1 MVCYSRWTSSRLV
14 TNGGGSLNMKK
25 IKQFYLQLKIKNKV
39 LIISLISGFFPLL
52 LLGIFGYL
60 QINELLHNREQ
71 EVLEETMNQA
81 ILHLDYKMNAYHNSL
96 NYVLLD
102 HNLNTELTNHFTNNY
117 EMYLFFRDTL
127 EPLFFNTL
135 SLNRDF
141 AGITLYTEQK
151 INRYDRFLRPLSEIE
166 DNEWYEQIQQT
177 TRPVYYVS
185 ENHSLLNLAAE
196 LYTNAKDTRSIIN
209 LSIHYQ
215 ALFDSLYSLYEDQY
229 GIFIFDADQHLIF
242 DFQKNTQ
249 SDEAFIDP
257 ASIPDFFTDDSFQR
271 NYIFKQDR
279 IPSADWSIM
288 IMRPMHS
295 INHSIMSIAIT
306 FFIVT
311 LISLFLLVLLV
322 YLFSRIIVRPLESLA
337 LNMKAIDSGNFNV
350 TVTTNSND
358 EVSTL
363 IHLFKK
369 MVQRVEHLINEVYI
383 SKIEKQEYELK
394 ALQAQINP
402 HFFYNALS
410 LINSKAILAGQ
421 EDISLMT
428 QYLSTFYRTTLNR
441 GQDYITIKEEL
452 ENVQSYLKIQQM
464 MHDQSFDYYLNIDDQ
479 LLDYQM
485 PNLTLQPLVENAIHH
500 GLDHKE
506 NGLKGIVS
514 IDGKMEHDQI
524 VFIVSDNGK
533 GMSQELVEQILT
545 IKTKGYGVRNVHN
558 RIQLNYGEAFG
569 LDYTS
574 YLNKGTHVTV
584 RLPLIK

>member
-1 MVCYSRWTSSRLV
+1 M
-14 TNGGGSLNMKK
+14 
-25 IKQFYLQLKIKNKV
+25 
-39 LIISLISGFFPLL
+39 ISLISGFFPLL

-60 QINELLHNREQ
+60 QINELLHKREQ

-102 HNLNTELTNHFTNNY
+102 YNLNTELTNHFANNY

-127 EPLFFNTL
+127 NPLFFNTL
-135 SLNRDF
+135 SLNRDLS
-141 AGITLYTEQK
+141 GITLYTDQK

-166 DNEWYEQIQQT
+166 HNDWYEQLQKT

-185 ENHSLLNLAAE
+185 ESPPLLHLAAE
-196 LYTNAKDTRSIIN
+196 LLFTNDKNTRSIIN
-209 LSIHYQ
+209 LAVHYQ

-229 GIFIFDADQHLIF
+229 SVFIFDANHQLIF
-242 DFQKNTQ
+242 DFQKNTH
-249 SDEAFIDP
+249 SDKDFIDP
-257 ASIPDFFTDDSFQR
+257 ASIKDDHVKR

-279 IPSADWSIM
+279 IPSTDWSIV
-288 IMRPMHS
+288 IMRPIHS
-295 INHSIMSIAIT
+295 INQSIMSIAVT

-363 IHLFKK
+363 IQIFKK

-402 HFFYNALS
+402 HFFYNVLS
-410 LINSKAILAGQ
+410 LINSKAIIAGQ
-421 EDISLMT
+421 KDISLMT

-441 GQDYITIKEEL
+441 GKDYILVKEEI
-452 ENVQSYLKIQQM
+452 ENVQSYLKIQHM
-464 MHDQSFDYYLNIDDQ
+464 MHDQSFDYYLNIDDR

-485 PNLTLQPLVENAIHH
+485 PNLILQPIVENAIHH

-506 NGLKGIVS
+506 NGQKGIVS
-514 IDGKMEHDQI
+514 MNGKIDHGQI

-533 GMSQELVEQILT
+533 GMTQEQLEQILT
-545 IKTKGYGVRNVHN
+545 TKTKGYGVRNVHN
-558 RIQLNYGEAFG
+558 RIRLNYGDAFG
-569 LDYTS
+569 LDYAS

-584 RLPLIK
+584 RLPLIKKHR

>member
-1 MVCYSRWTSSRLV
+1 
-14 TNGGGSLNMKK
+14 MKK
-25 IKQFYLQLKIKNKV
+25 IKHFYLQLKIKNKV

-52 LLGIFGYL
+52 LLGIFGYS
-60 QINELLHNREQ
+60 QINELLHRREQ
-71 EVLEETMNQA
+71 EVLEETMNHA

-102 HNLNTELTNHFTNNY
+102 HNLNTELTNSFTNNY

-141 AGITLYTEQK
+141 AGITVYTDQK
-151 INRYDRFLRPLSEIE
+151 INRYDRFLRPLSDIE
-166 DNEWYEQIQQT
+166 VNDWYEQIQGT

-185 ENHSLLNLAAE
+185 ENPDSLNLAAE
-196 LYTNAKDTRSIIN
+196 LYTHAKDTTNIIN
-209 LSIHYQ
+209 LSIYYH

-229 GIFIFDADQHLIF
+229 AVFIFDTNQQLIF

-249 SDEAFIDP
+249 SDKAYIDP
-257 ASIPDFFTDDSFQR
+257 ASIPDFLTDALFNQ

-279 IPSADWSIM
+279 IPSTDWSIM
-288 IMRPMHS
+288 LMRPKHT
-295 INHSIMSIAIT
+295 INQSMVSIAVT

-311 LISLFLLVLLV
+311 LTSLFLLVLLV

-358 EVSTL
+358 EISTL
-363 IHLFKK
+363 IHIFKK

-410 LINSKAILAGQ
+410 LINSKAILADQ
-421 EDISLMT
+421 VDISLMT
-428 QYLSTFYRTTLNR
+428 QHLSTFYRTTLNR
-441 GQDYITIKEEL
+441 GKDYITIKEEL
-452 ENVQSYLKIQQM
+452 ENVRSYLKIQHM
-464 MHDQSFDYYLNIDDQ
+464 MHNQSFDYYLNIDDQ
-479 LLDYQM
+479 LLAYQM

-506 NGLKGIVS
+506 IGLKGIVS
-514 IDGKMEHDQI
+514 IDGKLDHDQI

-533 GMSQELVEQILT
+533 GMTQEQVNQILT

-558 RIQLNYGEAFG
+558 RIQLNYGNAFG
-569 LDYTS
+569 LDYVS

-584 RLPLIK
+584 RLPLIKNES